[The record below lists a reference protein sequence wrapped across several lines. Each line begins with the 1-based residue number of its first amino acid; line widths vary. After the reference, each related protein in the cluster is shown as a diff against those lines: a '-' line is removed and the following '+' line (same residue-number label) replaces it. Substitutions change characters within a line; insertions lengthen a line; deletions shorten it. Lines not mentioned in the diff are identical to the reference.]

1 MAENNSTVRVR
12 FAPSP
17 TGHLHVGSVRVAI
30 FNWLFARHHGG
41 TYLLRIEDTDKQ
53 RSKQEYVDSQLA
65 SLKWLDL
72 MPDEE
77 PLLQSTR
84 LQAHQE
90 AAAQLVAQGKA
101 YPCFCGPR
109 EGTGP
114 SQYDGTCRDKKFT
127 SEQLQKP
134 HAIRFKL
141 PKQEGELTFV
151 DAIRGPITIGYDQLD
166 DFIIVRGDGNP
177 IYQLVVVL
185 DDMHQSITHVIRGE
199 DHISNTP
206 KQILLYEALG
216 APVPRFAHLPLIL
229 GPSGNRLSKR
239 DASVSVTEYKDAGYL
254 PDALFN
260 YLVRLGWAH
269 GDQEIFTKDE
279 MVQYF
284 DLDAVG
290 KKGAMFDA
298 QKLQWLNGNYIRG
311 KTPQALLDALGD
323 VAGEYDNKLA
333 TLYDEK
339 MRSKLMTLY
348 QERAVTLVELA
359 EKMLALAVAPQNHDL
374 SLIKKWRV
382 DSLSAVLQEF
392 SSRVAQNSTLTHDEL
407 LAHAKE
413 LCAQYEIKL
422 VQLAQPLRLALTGG
436 IVSPGVFDLVVVLGK
451 DESVRRINA
460 LCAVLQ
466 EN

>member
-1 MAENNSTVRVR
+1 MAETNSNIRVR

-30 FNWLFARHHGG
+30 FNYLFARHHGG

-65 SLKWLDL
+65 SLQWLGL

-84 LQAHQE
+84 LQAHQD
-90 AAAQLVAQGKA
+90 AAAKLVAEDKA
-101 YPCFCGPR
+101 YPCFCAPR
-109 EGTGP
+109 EAAGH
-114 SQYDGTCRDKKFT
+114 SQYDGTCRDKEF
-127 SEQLQKP
+127 SEAELAKP

-141 PKQEGELTFV
+141 PQTQGELTFV
-151 DAIRGPITIGYDQLD
+151 DAIRGPISVAYDQLD
-166 DFIIVRGDGNP
+166 DFIIVRSDGNP

-185 DDMHQSITHVIRGE
+185 DDMHQGITHVIRGE

-206 KQILLYEALG
+206 KQILLYQALG
-216 APVPRFAHLPLIL
+216 APLPRFAHLPLIL

-239 DASVSVTEYKDAGYL
+239 DAAVSVTEYKDQGYL
-254 PDALFN
+254 PDALTN

-279 MVQYF
+279 LVQYF

-290 KKGAMFDA
+290 KKGAMFDVT
-298 QKLQWLNGNYIRG
+298 KLQWLNGNYIRG
-311 KTPQALLDALGD
+311 KTPKKLLDAIGD
-323 VAGEYDNKLA
+323 IAGEYDNKLA
-333 TLYDEK
+333 TIYDEK
-339 MRSKLMTLY
+339 KLHMLITLY

-359 EKMLALAVAPQNHDL
+359 QKMLALAEAPQSYDL
-374 SLIKKWRV
+374 SLIKKWRT
-382 DSLSAVLQEF
+382 DALAAVLGEF
-392 SSRVAQNSTLTHDEL
+392 GARVQKNNTLTHDDL
-407 LAHAKE
+407 LAVAKE

-422 VQLAQPLRLALTGG
+422 VQLAQPL
-436 IVSPGVFDLVVVLGK
+436 F
-451 DESVRRINA
+451 
-460 LCAVLQ
+460 
-466 EN
+466 